1 MINYANPKEALSNNA
16 QKARSRHIWEKRI
29 LNIGQIIA
37 IMAFIII
44 WMSDSFIFNFSDFL
58 SKYVPWWILI
68 LIATPFW
75 IFAVYLRVNGMK
87 VVFRGRSKEPILI
100 TSGVFH
106 ITRHPNYLSLLLFYI
121 GLIISTLSLISL
133 ILFFLSF
140 IYYNFIANF
149 EEKYL
154 LETFGDKFREYQ
166 RLVPK
171 WGIKRINRI
180 NK

>member
-1 MINYANPKEALSNNA
+1 MINLANSKEPLSNNA
-16 QKARSRHIWEKRI
+16 QKARSRHTWEKRI

-37 IMAFIII
+37 IMVFIII
-44 WMSDSFIFNFSDFL
+44 WMSDSFVLHFSDFL

-75 IFAVYLRVNGMK
+75 IFAVYFRVNGMK

-100 TSGVFH
+100 TTGVFH

-133 ILFFLSF
+133 VLFLLSF
-140 IYYNFIANF
+140 LYYNFIANF

-154 LETFGDKFREYQ
+154 IETFGDRYREYQ
-166 RLVPK
+166 RSVPK
-171 WGIKRINRI
+171 WGIRLKSN
-180 NK
+180 N